1 MRRTVHVF
9 CLSHKTRGYFR
20 GWGINLYCS
29 RCMSKNRC
37 MNTMPV
43 VTHKSLIVWQRSMQL
58 VIAMYELTDQFPD
71 EEKFGLVS
79 QMRRAAV
86 SIPSNIAEGRRRGTK
101 KNFLSFL
108 RIAYGSGSE
117 LETQIEISKALR
129 KTKQLD
135 YKQVET
141 LLNEVMRMLN
151 SMLRHMNPSH

>member
-1 MRRTVHVF
+1 VFFFIVSHIKADFVLASVIHVYSPF
-9 CLSHKTRGYFR
+9 YTSENG
-20 GWGINLYCS
+20 G
-29 RCMSKNRC
+29 
-37 MNTMPV
+37 MNTLPV

>member
-1 MRRTVHVF
+1 MFFFIVSHIKADFVLASVILVHSTF
-9 CLSHKTRGYFR
+9 YTLENG
-20 GWGINLYCS
+20 G
-29 RCMSKNRC
+29 
-37 MNTMPV
+37 MNALPV

-101 KNFLSFL
+101 KNYLSFL

-151 SMLRHMNPSH
+151 SMLRHMNPSY

>member
-1 MRRTVHVF
+1 MASVIHVYSPF
-9 CLSHKTRGYFR
+9 YTLENG
-20 GWGINLYCS
+20 G
-29 RCMSKNRC
+29 
-37 MNTMPV
+37 MNTFPV

-71 EEKFGLVS
+71 EE
-79 QMRRAAV
+79 
-86 SIPSNIAEGRRRGTK
+86 AEGRRRGTK